1 MKGKLRLFTT
11 IAVIAVYLLTLLY
24 SVYYNASNS
33 DETAN
38 IVAGVMI
45 WKTGRSGPSCLY
57 KPILIC
63 SVL

>member
-24 SVYYNASNS
+24 SVYYNASNN

-38 IVAGVMI
+38 IVAGIVS
-45 WKTGRSGPSCLY
+45 WKSGRFDLY
-57 KPILIC
+57 QVTPP
-63 SVL
+63 V